1 MASLTIADID
11 ETVRH
16 RLHAL
21 ATRHGRSIEEEAHA
35 ILGAALDSTRSHT
48 VHAQALSL
56 IADVRARCGP
66 LKTAVATPASA
77 PGGPDNGSLLA
88 AGQEA

>member
-21 ATRHGRSIEEEAHA
+21 ATRHGRSLEEEAHA
-35 ILGAALDSTRSHT
+35 LLGAAVQAAQPS
-48 VHAQALSL
+48 VPHAPALSL
-56 IADVRARCGP
+56 IADVRARLGP
-66 LKTAVATPASA
+66 LKAAPPAVSAPAGPPDDRALLVAT
-77 PGGPDNGSLLA
+77 
-88 AGQEA
+88 QEA